1 MNGSRG
7 RAWKAFHGKGMSS
20 SSLADGQGLSLS
32 DLPKVGDAPP
42 LPAPEGARRR
52 LFIHRGSTE
61 VRCE

>member
-42 LPAPEGARRR
+42 APSSRRSQATPVYPSW
-52 LFIHRGSTE
+52 LH
-61 VRCE
+61 